1 MSYLTELS
9 DLVRLHARVQG
20 LPGALCREILER
32 IEHTDGEGPGSW
44 CGEWALAADRMAG
57 TGRHLDAC
65 KLNNLAR
72 FPFPANP
79 AQERAA
85 HRCVAQ
91 FDQWRSDRG
100 GIDRLE
106 LELSGHRVPVWA
118 TGLDPGASRPLLL
131 FIGGIV
137 SVKEQWAPSLPA
149 ARKLGMAA
157 VAAEMPGVGE
167 NPMTYDHDSWRMLSG
182 LLDKISEIAPVREV
196 YAVAMSFSGHLA
208 LRCAAHDP
216 RLRGLVTVGPPVSA
230 FFQDRTWWTGVPETT
245 KRTLAHLL
253 GIPKSE
259 VPGRLDA
266 FALRPDELARVKV
279 PVYSVVSL
287 RDEIIPSAD
296 TRLLERHL
304 AKFKSIRF
312 DDVHGSPGHV
322 LRTKLWIV
330 RSVLRLRTA
339 GYSASFIKGF
349 NG

>member
-1 MSYLTELS
+1 M
-9 DLVRLHARVQG
+9 
-20 LPGALCREILER
+20 
-32 IEHTDGEGPGSW
+32 
-44 CGEWALAADRMAG
+44 LAADRM
-57 TGRHLDAC
+57 TESGRHLDAC

-85 HRCVAQ
+85 HRCVAE
-91 FDQWRSDRG
+91 FDQWRSSRG

-118 TGLDPGASRPLLL
+118 TGLDPGVPRPLLL
-131 FIGGIV
+131 LIGGIV

-149 ARKLGMAA
+149 ARRLGMAA

-167 NPMTYDHDSWRMLSG
+167 NPLPYGHDSWRMLSG
-182 LLDKISEIAPVREV
+182 MIDKITEIAPVREV
-196 YAVAMSFSGHLA
+196 YAVAMSFGGHLA

-216 RLRGLVTVGPPVSA
+216 RLSGLVTVGPPVSA
-230 FFQDRTWWTGVPETT
+230 FFRDRIWWTGVPETT
-245 KRTLAHLL
+245 KRALAHLL
-253 GIPKSE
+253 RVPKGE
-259 VPGRLDA
+259 VPERLGA
-266 FALRPDELARVKV
+266 FALRPDELTQVQV

-296 TRLLERHL
+296 TRVLERHL
-304 AKFKSIRF
+304 AKFKAVRF

-322 LRTKLWIV
+322 LQTKLWIV
-330 RSVLRLRTA
+330 HSLLRLRTA
-339 GYSASFIKGF
+339 GYTATFLKGF

>member
-1 MSYLTELS
+1 MPYLAELS

-20 LPGALCREILER
+20 LPGAVCREILER
-32 IEHTDGEGPGSW
+32 IDHTDGDGPGSW
-44 CGEWALAADRMAG
+44 CWEWALAADRMAE
-57 TGRHLDAC
+57 TGRHLESC

-72 FPFPANP
+72 FPYPSNP

-85 HRCVAQ
+85 HRCVAE
-91 FDQWRSDRG
+91 FDQWRSSRG

-118 TGLDPGASRPLLL
+118 TGLDPDAPRPLLL
-131 FIGGIV
+131 LIGGIV
-137 SVKEQWAPSLPA
+137 SVKEQWAPSLPT

-167 NPMTYDHDSWRMLSG
+167 NPLTYDHDSWQMLSG
-182 LLDKISEIAPVREV
+182 LLDRINEIAPVREV

-216 RLRGLVTVGPPVSA
+216 RLSGLVTVGPPVSA
-230 FFQDRTWWTGVPETT
+230 FFQDRTWWAGVPETT

-253 GIPKSE
+253 G
-259 VPGRLDA
+259 VPEGDVPERLGT
-266 FALRPDELARVKV
+266 FALRPDELTRVTA
-279 PVYSVVSL
+279 PVHSVVSL

-296 TRLLERHL
+296 TRFLERHL

-322 LRTKLWIV
+322 LRTRLWIAH
-330 RSVLRLRTA
+330 SLLRFRTA
-339 GYSASFIKGF
+339 RYTASLFKGF

>member
-1 MSYLTELS
+1 MPYLAELS
-9 DLVRLHARVQG
+9 DLVRLHARVQR

-32 IEHTDGEGPGSW
+32 IKHTDGEGPGSW
-44 CGEWALAADRMAG
+44 CWEWTLAADRLAEV
-57 TGRHLDAC
+57 GRHLDAC

-72 FPFPANP
+72 FPFPANT

-85 HRCVAQ
+85 HRCVAE
-91 FDQWRSDRG
+91 FDQWRSNRG

-106 LELSGHRVPVWA
+106 LELFGHRVPVWA
-118 TGLDPGASRPLLL
+118 TGLDPCAPRPLLL

-149 ARKLGMAA
+149 ARRLGMAA

-167 NPMTYDHDSWRMLSG
+167 NPLTYDHNSWRMLSG
-182 LLDKISEIAPVREV
+182 LIDKISEIAPVREV
-196 YAVAMSFSGHLA
+196 YAVAMSFGGHLA

-216 RLRGLVTVGPPVSA
+216 RLSGLVTVGPPVSA

-253 GIPKSE
+253 GIPIGE
-259 VPGRLDA
+259 VPERLGA
-266 FALRPDELARVKV
+266 FALRPDELSEVTA

-296 TRLLERHL
+296 TRVLERHL
-304 AKFKSIRF
+304 ARFKSIRF

-322 LRTKLWIV
+322 LQTKLWIV
-330 RSVLRLRTA
+330 RSLLRLRAAVYT
-339 GYSASFIKGF
+339 SFVKGF